1 MPLPLTDSQVSQVYR
16 TALPLEHPE
25 QFLTEVAT
33 TLSTC
38 PEIGDGTVYRVCRD
52 TRMAHWTP
60 PILASHEGSKYR

>member
-1 MPLPLTDSQVSQVYR
+1 MPHQLSEAQASQLYR
-16 TALPLEHPE
+16 TALPLERPE

-33 TLSTC
+33 TLSAF
-38 PEIGDGTVYRVCRD
+38 PELGDGLVYRVCRD